1 MVCSFSLG
9 NGVCVRPQVINS
21 FKQMLSDKHQVAVDL
36 ASGRKSRSHR
46 WLNADEARKSSC
58 RRSAANTL
66 SSVSSRIEENDF
78 TASPYTPLMPSLET
92 YTPAEKMLV
101 LKMVLKVS
109 DIGNVSKG
117 KEVCLLWTDRVMNE
131 FMAQGDLE
139 EELGLPVTPFMSR
152 TNLNAPKQQSGFYSF
167 VVRPMFLA
175 MDQLISMEPML
186 KNISVMEEFWNGQI
200 DPSEPH
206 VLIPS
211 KSPLPTSRSF
221 TRCSKCSHRGKDGCG
236 SGEEGTKP

>member
-36 ASGRKSRSHR
+36 ANGRKSRSHR

-66 SSVSSRIEENDF
+66 SSVSSRIDENDF

-117 KEVCLLWTDRVMNE
+117 KEICLLWTDRVMNE

-221 TRCSKCSHRGKDGCG
+221 TRCSKC
-236 SGEEGTKP
+236 